1 MRGTLLVAHVIVVAL
16 LGPLRAAAA
25 NTFETRLTNG
35 LKVVVREDHRAP
47 TVVHMVWYRTG
58 AMDEVDGTSGVAH
71 VLEHMMFKQTRKLK
85 VGEFNKR
92 VADAGGRDNA
102 FTSLDYTA
110 YFQQI
115 PREALASMMALEAD
129 RMANL
134 VISEE
139 EFGKELKVVME
150 ERRLRT
156 EDQPRSLVYE
166 KLMATAFQAHPYR
179 RPIIGWMGD
188 LEQMRATD
196 ARRWYRD
203 WYSPNNATLVVVGDV
218 DHQEVFRLARRH
230 YGGIA
235 TRPLPV
241 RKISPEPEQL
251 GTKSIE
257 VEAAAKLPYLAM
269 AWKVP
274 KLTDIARDR
283 EGYALEILAGI
294 LDGHDAARLARNL
307 VRTRKLA
314 VSVGAGYDATLR
326 GEALFM
332 LDGTPAE
339 NQSVDTLKAALRDE
353 LDRIRDEGISPQEL
367 ARVKTQVLA
376 AEIYKR
382 DSLFAQAMEIGRM
395 EVIGFSWRD
404 TDRLLEGLQRVTAE
418 DVQSVVRKYFNDK
431 NLTVAVLVPRSAANG
446 SGAAPAIP
454 ATTQS
459 GEPR

>member
-1 MRGTLLVAHVIVVAL
+1 MRTALLVAHVIVVAL
-16 LGPLRAAAA
+16 LGPLQAAAA

-115 PREALASMMALEAD
+115 PREALDSMMALEAD

-188 LEQMRATD
+188 LEQMRAID

-218 DHQEVFRLARRH
+218 DHRDVFRLARRH
-230 YGGIA
+230 YGGVA
-235 TRPLPV
+235 TRPSPV

-251 GTKSIE
+251 GGKSIQ

-274 KLTDIARDR
+274 KLTDVARDR
-283 EGYALEILAGI
+283 EAYALEILAGI

-332 LDGTPAE
+332 LDATPAE
-339 NQSVDTLKAALRDE
+339 NQSVDTLKEALMAE
-353 LDRIRDEGISPQEL
+353 LGRIRDEGISQQEL

-376 AEIYKR
+376 AETYKR

-404 TDRLLEGLQRVTAE
+404 ADRLLEGLQRVTAD
-418 DVQSVVRKYFNDK
+418 DVQSVVRKYFNDR
-431 NLTVAVLVPRSAANG
+431 NLTVAVLVPRSSAIG
-446 SGAAPAIP
+446 SGAAPASP
-454 ATTQS
+454 AVTQP
-459 GEPR
+459 GESR